1 MAKTKT
7 TTRKEYRRCPM
18 CSEPAGT
25 EEGFKKHIMVCAMR
39 VFECP
44 TCDFT
49 NTRKLN
55 LKRHT
60 KRCHPG
66 LRPNDELIKLGAKE
80 QSKEKA
86 GGSLNEENKDEESAN
101 EDWLDQDPGEVI
113 GEIYSADSSSSNS
126 SDENEE
132 DVIDE
137 RKEKQDPKK
146 KEDNLLE
153 GRLFRKKTQPTL
165 PFARKRPSLEE
176 IPVPKKIIL
185 NMDKATQVDMEPAVP
200 PVQSSGVDVYTQT
213 SLKKRDVMTKTTRK
227 FREGEADIKVV
238 AKERI
243 IHN

>member
-7 TTRKEYRRCPM
+7 TPRNEYRRCPM
-18 CSEPAGT
+18 CSEPART
-25 EEGFKKHIMVCAMR
+25 EEEFKKHIMVCAMR

-49 NTRKLN
+49 NTRELN
-55 LKRHT
+55 LKRHI

-66 LRPNDELIKLGAKE
+66 LGPNDELIKLGAKE

-86 GGSLNEENKDEESAN
+86 GGSLNEKNKNEESAN

-113 GEIYSADSSSSNS
+113 GEISSADSSSSS
-126 SDENEE
+126 SSSEENEE
-132 DVIDE
+132 DDIDE
-137 RKEKQDPKK
+137 QKEKQDPEK

-153 GRLFRKKTQPTL
+153 RRLFRKKTQPTL
-165 PFARKRPSLEE
+165 PFARKRPSLED

-185 NMDKATQVDMEPAVP
+185 MDKATQVDMEPAVP
-200 PVQSSGVDVYTQT
+200 PVESSGVDVYTQT
-213 SLKKRDVMTKTTRK
+213 SPKKREVVTRTTRK

-243 IHN
+243 IYN

>member
-7 TTRKEYRRCPM
+7 TPRNEYRRCPM
-18 CSEPAGT
+18 CSEPART
-25 EEGFKKHIMVCAMR
+25 EEEFKKHIMVCAMR

-49 NTRKLN
+49 NTRELN
-55 LKRHT
+55 LKRHI

-66 LRPNDELIKLGAKE
+66 LGPNDELIKLGAKE
-80 QSKEKA
+80 Q
-86 GGSLNEENKDEESAN
+86 N
-101 EDWLDQDPGEVI
+101 
-113 GEIYSADSSSSNS
+113 SSSSSSS

-132 DVIDE
+132 DDIDE
-137 RKEKQDPKK
+137 QKEKQDPEK

-185 NMDKATQVDMEPAVP
+185 MDKATQVDMEPAVP
-200 PVQSSGVDVYTQT
+200 PVESSGVDVYTQT
-213 SLKKRDVMTKTTRK
+213 SPKKREVVTRTTRK

-238 AKERI
+238 AKERMI
-243 IHN
+243 YN